1 MSDNTGAV
9 SLPPLSSAPPLQL
22 SQREKAAIIVRFLLN
37 EGADLSLSD
46 LPDDLQADL
55 ALVMGKMRHVDRQTL
70 ATVVMEFASEL
81 EAVGLCFPRGLSGA
95 LSALEGQISPVTAQR
110 LRKEAGVRL
119 AGDPW
124 NRLRALSVDALIE
137 IVERESTEISAV
149 LMSKLDV
156 SKAAELLGELPGDRA
171 RRITYAVSL
180 TGGITPEAV
189 ERIGL
194 SLACQLEDAPARA
207 FEKGPDSR
215 VGEILNYSAAA
226 TRDDVLSGL
235 DETDEHFA
243 SAVRKAIF
251 TFSDIPARLVER
263 DVPNVLRDVPQ
274 DVLVTALAAAKD
286 EATKPTVN
294 FLLENI
300 SARLADQIREDME
313 DRGTVTP
320 KDGEAAQ
327 TQVVGV
333 IRQQAEAGDIQLNEP
348 EEEAET

>member
-1 MSDNTGAV
+1 MSDSIGAAA
-9 SLPPLSSAPPLQL
+9 LPPPPSTPPLRL
-22 SQREKAAIIVRFLLN
+22 TQREKAAIIVRFLLN
-37 EGADLSLSD
+37 EGAELSLST

-55 ALVMGKMRHVDRQTL
+55 AQVMGNMRHVDRQTL
-70 ATVVMEFASEL
+70 ASVVMEFASEL

-124 NRLRALSVDALIE
+124 DRLRGLSVEELVE
-137 IVERESTEISAV
+137 IVERESTEVSAV

-156 SKAAELLGELPGDRA
+156 SKAAELLGQLPGDHA
-171 RRITYAVSL
+171 RRMAYAVSL

-207 FEKGPDSR
+207 FDKAPDSR
-215 VGEILNYSAAA
+215 IGEILNYSAAV
-226 TRDDVLSGL
+226 TREDVLSGL
-235 DETDEHFA
+235 DETDGDFA

-251 TFSDIPARLVER
+251 TFADIPARVMAR
-263 DVPNVLRDVPQ
+263 DVPNILRDVPQ
-274 DVLVTALAAAKD
+274 DVLVTALAGANG
-286 EATKPTVN
+286 EATARTAE
-294 FLLENI
+294 FLLDNI
-300 SARLADQIREDME
+300 SARLADQLREDME
-313 DRGTVTP
+313 DRGTVLA
-320 KDGEAAQ
+320 KDAEAAQ

-333 IRQQAEAGDIQLNEP
+333 IRQQAEAGDIQLRIIEEP
-348 EEEAET
+348 PEP